1 MQFILNCRLATRSI
15 RSVNQD
21 GITVTESELSVLRDE
36 LFGTRDEP
44 LLGEALSRA
53 FMRMADHSHGHR
65 TNWKGTP
72 ILRIGK

>member
-53 FMRMADHSHGHR
+53 FMRMAGHSHGHR

>member
-1 MQFILNCRLATRSI
+1 MPRDT

-21 GITVTESELSVLRDE
+21 GITVTKSELSVLRHE
-36 LFGTRDEP
+36 LFGTKDQP

-53 FMRMADHSHGHR
+53 FMRMAGHSHGHR